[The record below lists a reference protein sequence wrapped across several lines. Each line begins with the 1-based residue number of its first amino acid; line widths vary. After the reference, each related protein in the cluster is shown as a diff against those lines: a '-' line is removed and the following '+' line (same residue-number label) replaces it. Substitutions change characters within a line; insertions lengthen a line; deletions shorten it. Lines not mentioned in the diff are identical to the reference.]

1 MKPDP
6 ETADAIRRGF
16 ERHQAG
22 DLEAAEIAYR
32 DGLEQAPERPDGHYL
47 LGSLLGQSGRL
58 DEALEHL
65 EAAARLDPGMAA
77 ARSDMGNVFRAQ
89 DRLEDAE
96 AAYRGAISIDSEFAA
111 AYRNLGDLLRA
122 QGRADEAIECL
133 GDGASRLAGDVD
145 THFMLA
151 DLLSARGRYQEACRS
166 YGAGLELA
174 PGVAAAHNNL
184 GACLRH
190 LSRDEEAIACFE
202 EALRIDPDFV
212 DAHMNLADLMQSRG
226 SIDLAI
232 DHLRAAADLDS
243 EAVPCRRRLGQL
255 LLSKDRAEEALQ
267 RYHEVLVLEP
277 EAARSHYELGNAL
290 MSDGRVDEAIERFA
304 QAVRLDGDDP
314 NAHVNLGYALSETKR
329 FEEARQCFSQALA
342 LDPKLVEAHNNLGGV
357 LQLQGQLRPAMEAYE
372 HALELAPD
380 QFYVRSNHLTCLN
393 YHDEADPR
401 DVYEQH
407 RTWAEM
413 LSDTLRD
420 SEDARILRAE
430 PERQLRIG
438 YVSADFRFHSVAF
451 FMSALLEQHDRDGFK
466 VFCYAN
472 VPEPDGNTE
481 RLTALSDHWRDV
493 STLHDDE
500 MAAMVRRDSID
511 ILVDLS
517 GHTVGNRLSVFAR
530 RPAPIQ
536 VTYLGYPNTTG
547 LSVMDY
553 RLTDDITDPRGSSEH
568 LHSEELVRLPHG
580 FLSYQPLP
588 TCPDVRERDG
598 SSGVTFASFNELL
611 KITPPIVDAWC
622 EILERTPNS
631 RLLIK
636 GTTLA
641 DEGTR
646 GRVIQRFVEN
656 GIAEDRLEL
665 IGRTPTL
672 ESHLE
677 LYNRVDVALDTFP
690 YNGTTT
696 TCEALWMG
704 VPVVSLTGYVHA
716 ARVGKSILSAVGL
729 DDLATDDIEAYADC
743 AVALAG
749 DVERRREFRRTLR
762 GRMGAS
768 TLMDP
773 SRFTR
778 DLETAFRDMWRR
790 ACDEGA
796 KSEVRGDN
804 MATTDTAEA
813 EMLRVNIGGQGA
825 KAGWKVLNILPADY
839 VDYLR
844 DCTDLSCF
852 EDGTVD
858 EFYASHVL
866 EHLGYMGELQQT
878 LREVNRALKPGGVF
892 RISVPDLEVLCRL
905 FIDKRYSAESRFD
918 IMRIIFGGQIDAYDF
933 HKVGLTWE
941 NLVPML
947 EEAGFASSRRVSEFD
962 IFEDYS
968 SARVDGQLI
977 SLNVEAVK
985 G

>member
-1 MKPDP
+1 
-6 ETADAIRRGF
+6 
-16 ERHQAG
+16 
-22 DLEAAEIAYR
+22 
-32 DGLEQAPERPDGHYL
+32 
-47 LGSLLGQSGRL
+47 
-58 DEALEHL
+58 
-65 EAAARLDPGMAA
+65 
-77 ARSDMGNVFRAQ
+77 
-89 DRLEDAE
+89 
-96 AAYRGAISIDSEFAA
+96 
-111 AYRNLGDLLRA
+111 
-122 QGRADEAIECL
+122 
-133 GDGASRLAGDVD
+133 
-145 THFMLA
+145 
-151 DLLSARGRYQEACRS
+151 
-166 YGAGLELA
+166 
-174 PGVAAAHNNL
+174 
-184 GACLRH
+184 
-190 LSRDEEAIACFE
+190 
-202 EALRIDPDFV
+202 
-212 DAHMNLADLMQSRG
+212 
-226 SIDLAI
+226 
-232 DHLRAAADLDS
+232 
-243 EAVPCRRRLGQL
+243 
-255 LLSKDRAEEALQ
+255 
-267 RYHEVLVLEP
+267 
-277 EAARSHYELGNAL
+277 
-290 MSDGRVDEAIERFA
+290 
-304 QAVRLDGDDP
+304 
-314 NAHVNLGYALSETKR
+314 
-329 FEEARQCFSQALA
+329 
-342 LDPKLVEAHNNLGGV
+342 VEAHNNLGGV

-941 NLVPML
+941 NLGVRHFRGLQLRPGGRAADQPQRGGGEGLKRGRTYLFGKIKDNGCFPLQKNKCVPFLDGVLVELAGANADNLVHWSDKDLAVADLSGAGSLGNGVETGLGLGFGNHDLYLHLRQKIDHVLGAAIELRVTLLTSEALDLGGGHSGNTDVRQRFSHVVEL
-947 EEAGFASSRRVSEFD
+947 EGLDDGFDFLHCCARLAALIRTREVPQGYHSPGAVPGGWGGTRRSASQPAACFSTYTSDCFPGPVAAG
-962 IFEDYS
+962 
-968 SARVDGQLI
+968 
-977 SLNVEAVK
+977 
-985 G
+985 